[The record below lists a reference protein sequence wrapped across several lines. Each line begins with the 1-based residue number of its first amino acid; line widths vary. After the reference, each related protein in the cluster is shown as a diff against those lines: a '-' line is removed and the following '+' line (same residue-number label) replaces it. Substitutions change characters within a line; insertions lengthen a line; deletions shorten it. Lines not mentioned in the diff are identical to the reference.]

1 MAIKCSKCQTE
12 NPETAC
18 FCLEC
23 GTPIGQAKIPPVT
36 ETMRIRDRRLALRTT
51 LAGRYEII
59 EKIGAGGME

>member
-1 MAIKCSKCQTE
+1 MAIKCSKCQIE
-12 NPETAC
+12 NHETVR

-23 GTPIGQAKIPPVT
+23 GTPICQAKNPPVT
-36 ETMRIRDRRLALRTT
+36 KTVRIHDHRLVPRTA